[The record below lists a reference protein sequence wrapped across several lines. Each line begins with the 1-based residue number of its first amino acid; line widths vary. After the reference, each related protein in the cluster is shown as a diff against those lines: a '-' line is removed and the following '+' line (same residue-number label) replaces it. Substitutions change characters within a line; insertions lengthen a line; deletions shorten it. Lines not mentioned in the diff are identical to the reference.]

1 MKKKAIILLSGGM
14 DSSVVLAM
22 AKSEG
27 FECYGLTFDYG
38 QRHKVEIEAARQQVQ
53 DQKIKNHLVFKLDI
67 GNFGGSALTD
77 NIKVPKINSGEDK
90 SNDQIPVTYVPGRNM
105 IFLSI
110 AAGYGETIGARDIF
124 TGVSSVDYSGY
135 PDCRPEFIESMNN
148 TINLAT
154 KSGDEGNKFVIHAPL
169 INLTKEE
176 TVAIGKK
183 LGVEFKNTRTCY
195 DPHEDGGPCGECDA
209 CILRAKGFKGL
220 GEKDPVVEHFEK

>member
-22 AKSEG
+22 AKAEG

-38 QRHKVEIEAARQQVQ
+38 QRHKVEIEAARQQVV
-53 DQKIKNHLVFKLDI
+53 DQGIVNHIVFNLNI
-67 GNFGGSALTD
+67 GMFGGSALTD
-77 NIKVPKINSGEDK
+77 NIEVPKIKNADEGLSQ
-90 SNDQIPVTYVPGRNM
+90 QIPITYVPGRNM

-135 PDCRPEFIESMNN
+135 PDCRPEFIESMNK
-148 TINLAT
+148 TINIAT
-154 KSGDEGNKFVIHAPL
+154 KSGDEGNRFVIHAPL

-176 TVAIGKK
+176 TVEAGKK
-183 LGVEFKNTRTCY
+183 LGVQFKNTRTCY
-195 DPHEDGGPCGECDA
+195 DPREDGAPCGECDA
-209 CILRAKGFKGL
+209 CILRAKGFNGA
-220 GEKDPVVEHFEK
+220 GEKDPVVEYFGK